1 MTPVRRSVRKA
12 PLGTKRARWR
22 GRSQRARGFTLLE
35 MMIVVVIIGILA
47 TLATYGVRK
56 YINSAKTAEVTQMIG
71 AIKAGQEAYFDE
83 TFRYLDISGGK
94 LDDKRYPSAGDWDK
108 KVQWGGGD
116 ADARDGFA
124 SLGVSS
130 AGAVR
135 YRYSTAA
142 GAPTKSPDFGTGV
155 TATDY
160 NFPPGGGTP
169 AVPWYVVK
177 AIGDLDGDGTY
188 AVYLGSNYSNEIY
201 SKNPEE

>member
-1 MTPVRRSVRKA
+1 MTPIRVSARTARTGRVRRES
-12 PLGTKRARWR
+12 
-22 GRSQRARGFTLLE
+22 ARGFTLLE
-35 MMIVVVIIGILA
+35 LMTVVVIIGILA

-56 YINSAKTAEVTQMIG
+56 YINSAKTAEAAQMIG

-83 TFRYLDISGGK
+83 TFRYLDISGGN
-94 LDDKRYPSAGDWDK
+94 LDTNRYPVDNDWDK
-108 KVQWGGGD
+108 KVQWGGGVT
-116 ADARDGFA
+116 AVRNGFA

-142 GAPTKSPDFGTGV
+142 GAPGTNPTFGTGV

-160 NFPPGGGTP
+160 NFPPGGGSPT
-169 AVPWYVVK
+169 VQWYVVK
-177 AIGDLDGDGTY
+177 AIGDIDGDGTY